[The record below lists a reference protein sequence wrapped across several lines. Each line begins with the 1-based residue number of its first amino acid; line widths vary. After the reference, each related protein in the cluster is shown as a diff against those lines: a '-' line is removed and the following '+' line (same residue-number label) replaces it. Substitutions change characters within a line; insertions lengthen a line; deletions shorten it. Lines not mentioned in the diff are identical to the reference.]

1 MLGILDDLTF
11 RNKIGPRTSSLSA
24 PASRST
30 SPSPLSRTARTL
42 TNPSSHS
49 RPPSPA
55 SNTSSR
61 KSSFG
66 EAQKCTS
73 EIVFRV
79 NVEWK
84 NERSKE
90 SSRRSEKP
98 RRTSVQPQ
106 PSNNSERSERGRTR
120 RSNQS
125 VQATSTPSAPSS
137 LSTFSSS
144 PPSNARTPRKESTR
158 LRPSKDGGGSSK
170 FDESPQTT
178 RS

>member
-1 MLGILDDLTF
+1 M
-11 RNKIGPRTSSLSA
+11 
-24 PASRST
+24 
-30 SPSPLSRTARTL
+30 
-42 TNPSSHS
+42 
-49 RPPSPA
+49 
-55 SNTSSR
+55 
-61 KSSFG
+61 
-66 EAQKCTS
+66 
-73 EIVFRV
+73 FRV

-98 RRTSVQPQ
+98 RRSSVQPQ

-125 VQATSTPSAPSS
+125 VQATSTPSAP
-137 LSTFSSS
+137 SSS